1 MGTQKDLN
9 NETDCEKYVNNWVE
23 HLVNAKRYSD
33 ERKVRNRII
42 LTSAKM
48 DLLVNRWHALSEKEK
63 ENEECFSVNDYN
75 DLENY
80 SAKVIQ
86 TRRFNLV
93 QMSEENFDRILD
105 STGISVLRNKLESSL
120 IMNYR
125 KLKMEDIK
133 RAFIRCKKQISTL
146 SKNAIEQKENSIEL
160 AMVGVEAL
168 NSKLSS
174 MNGERERL
182 RQEECYKK

>member
-1 MGTQKDLN
+1 M
-9 NETDCEKYVNNWVE
+9 
-23 HLVNAKRYSD
+23 
-33 ERKVRNRII
+33 
-42 LTSAKM
+42 
-48 DLLVNRWHALSEKEK
+48 
-63 ENEECFSVNDYN
+63 
-75 DLENY
+75 
-80 SAKVIQ
+80 
-86 TRRFNLV
+86 
-93 QMSEENFDRILD
+93 
-105 STGISVLRNKLESSL
+105 RNKLESSL

-182 RQEECYKK
+182 RQEGQDLKRDAEKLENVIRNKIKLLEGKGY

>member
-1 MGTQKDLN
+1 M
-9 NETDCEKYVNNWVE
+9 
-23 HLVNAKRYSD
+23 
-33 ERKVRNRII
+33 
-42 LTSAKM
+42 
-48 DLLVNRWHALSEKEK
+48 
-63 ENEECFSVNDYN
+63 FSVNDYN

-182 RQEECYKK
+182 RQEGQDLKRDAEKLENVIRNKIKLLEGKGY